1 VEKIVKRTLPKF
13 IVTALLFI
21 ACVTGFAR
29 TASAQFKHPGVLHSQ
44 EDLDRIK
51 AKVAAGEQ
59 PWLDGYNTLQNDF
72 INPNSPTPQTN
83 RASTSYT
90 IQGPRTSV
98 GRNPDNA
105 RATFENDGSAV
116 YEQAMMWVITGNQAH
131 ANKAIQIMDVW
142 SNPANPNRLQNFTG
156 ADRRLLASIVSQK
169 WLAGAEI
176 IRHTNAGWSQA
187 GIDNFSNMVRNV
199 IYPVTRQY
207 GGGNWGTAA
216 VATNMAIGVFLDD
229 QAIFDEAVN
238 AFKHGAQTQCDNG
251 VSTYIAASGQN
262 SESDRDQDH
271 SQLGVGHLGAAA
283 EIGWQQGVDL
293 YSYLDNRLLAGFEY
307 IAKYNTFQTVS
318 YTPTTQCDGIPNT
331 SIVSAIGRG
340 NLRPIYEMVWN
351 HYENR
356 MGLSAPHSRQ
366 AVRPPYLYPEGW
378 NIDHPGFGTVF
389 FSRDA
394 RAAGLPLT
402 PVGLTAT
409 AGSAQVSLSWGVSQ
423 GATGYNVKRST
434 SRGGPFDTIADGVG
448 STGYTDTTALNG
460 TTYYYAVSAVNG
472 AGETFNSGLAPAYP
486 SNVPPAAPQDVSAAT
501 TNAGQIDISWNASPG
516 ATSYNIKRASAP
528 GGPYTTVAT
537 GAGTSFLNHRDGELS
552 SGTTYYY
559 VVSAVNHVGAGAD
572 STEVSAATLD
582 ALPSPWTSADVGY
595 LTTPSQATFSGDT
608 FTLRAAGLVIGGA
621 RDSFGFIYQNM
632 IGDGSITARYAS
644 LSNYSQLNTVCL
656 MMRETSAAGSK
667 AVCTIRNGDT
677 NVFVSSRSGTNGGFS
692 STSGITGAAPPRWL
706 RLTRV
711 GNTFTGYTSAD
722 GTNWTQ
728 LASVN
733 VTMNSDI
740 MAGIAMTSRNN
751 AVLDTAT
758 FDNVRVG
765 APVPFINS
773 PLTASSGV
781 GLQFN
786 YTITATNAPVSFG
799 AVGLPAGLSIDA
811 ATGVISGSPT
821 TAGQY
826 NVTLQAFN
834 STGEAGTATLA
845 LSVAAGPPVITSP
858 CPPNGMVDVSY
869 SHTITATNTQGN
881 FGATGLPAGLS
892 LNQSTGAITGTP
904 TAAGSYPVT
913 LTATN
918 AFGTAAKSCTL
929 VINPAVTV
937 NGTWRNLTPVRPTL
951 NFVSGNANIA
961 FTGTAPVVGDVLRI
975 NTVVGNFANATQYY
989 VVAVAGS
996 TLQLSTAPG
1005 GAVQVP
1011 NASGSSLAP
1020 VFMNW
1025 NNPNNWVGGQIPSG
1039 RNAVATFSALPA
1051 DVKIALGGDF
1061 TIGQINFTGGG
1072 SSDLDLFGYD
1082 YIPANGG
1089 GGGSLTFKSD
1099 PGTLPKYTISRNSTF
1114 PGNLAGPARTMS
1126 VLGNQG
1132 LEIITSS
1139 DATTGTTVSWR
1150 PISVLDWSGF
1160 SGDLQLRQGR
1170 IDPQAANVL
1179 PNQSNLIL
1187 GNAGTAAGR
1196 FAVLSMTGGR
1206 TQTIGALAGTS
1217 IGRVTSGTSSST
1229 VVGTSATL
1237 ALGGNNGSGDFAGII
1252 GADAVGS
1259 SANTNTIVLVKNGTG
1274 TQILSGANV
1283 YTGNTTVNNGSL
1295 LVNGSITS
1303 VVAVNAGT
1311 FGGAGSSS
1319 AAVNVGNNDLAD
1331 DDVDSFL
1338 APGSGAANT
1347 TGTFTTS
1354 GALTLRFDAALAI
1367 DINTSAA
1374 TADQVSAGGVTLSS
1388 PQLRLARFGGDTPLP
1403 TGTSFVVVNNTSA
1416 SPMSGGFSGLSEGS
1430 TVSDG
1435 LNTYRLSYVGGTG
1448 NDITL
1453 TVVEGTPTGVDAGP
1467 DQTVE
1472 ATGTTTPVTLS
1483 GSGSDPDGDALSFKW
1498 TEGGVTLGTGA
1509 TLTVS
1514 LGVGIHDVLL
1524 TVTDPA
1530 GHSATDNVVVNVRDT
1545 TAPTL
1550 QLPEDRIVEAEGA
1563 EGTAV
1568 TFTATAEDAVGGSR
1582 PVTYSKAPGSTFPLG
1597 TTAVTVTA
1605 TDASGNTTTGTFN
1618 VTVQDT
1624 LAPSLTLPEDLTLE
1638 ATGPNGAAATYTA
1651 SAKDIVSGDVP
1662 VNFSIPSGSTF
1673 GLGTTTVTATATDAA
1688 GNVSNGT
1695 FTVTVRDTAGPTL
1708 SLPADVTLEATGANG
1723 AAATYT
1729 ASASDAVSGDAA
1741 VSFSIP
1747 SGSTFPLGVT
1757 NVTVTATDGAGNTST
1772 GTFKVTVRDTTK
1784 PTLSLPANLT
1794 LEATGPA
1801 GAAATYAASA
1811 SDTVSG
1817 NVPVTF
1823 SVASGSTFALGTT
1836 TVTVTATDGAGNTA
1850 NGTFTVTVV
1859 DTTAPVINVPA
1870 PVIAVPVT
1878 AGGTGAPVNFAA
1890 TAHDLVDG
1898 AVVVSYSHQP
1908 GSFFPVGQTLVTVT
1922 AKDSR
1927 GNQSQAT
1934 FIVWVQQEWS
1944 GLLEP
1949 INTPPSPVSVFKL
1962 GRTVPVKF
1970 RLTGASAG
1978 ITNAPA
1984 RLSFRKMNGT
1994 VEGEVNEA
2002 ESTSAATEGNL
2013 FRYDA
2018 ESGQYI
2024 YNWDTKPLAS
2034 DPALGQGT
2042 YLLVVDLGDG
2052 VLRGTLVTLKQ

>member
-1 VEKIVKRTLPKF
+1 MEKTVKRPLPKF
-13 IVTALLFI
+13 IVTALLFLV
-21 ACVTGFAR
+21 CVAGFAR

-59 PWLDGYNTLQNDF
+59 PWLDGYNALQNDF

-105 RATFENDGSAV
+105 RATFENDGSAL

-142 SNPANPNRLQNFTG
+142 SNPSNPNRLQNFTG

-176 IRHTNAGWSQA
+176 IRHTNAGWSQT

-283 EIGWQQGVDL
+283 EIGWQQGLDL

-307 IAKYNTFQTVS
+307 LAKYNTGQSVP
-318 YTPTTQCDGIPNT
+318 YTPTTQCDGTPNT

-356 MGLSAPHSRQ
+356 MGLAAPYSKL

-402 PVGLTAT
+402 PLGLTAA
-409 AGSAQVSLSWGVSQ
+409 AGNAQVSLSWQASQ
-423 GATGYNVKRST
+423 GATSYNVKRGT
-434 SRGGPFDTIADGVG
+434 SRGGPFVTIASGVV
-448 STGYTDTTALNG
+448 SNGYTDATALNG
-460 TTYYYAVSAVNG
+460 ATYYYAVSAVNV

-486 SNVPPAAPQDVSAAT
+486 SNVPPAAPQGVAAAT

-516 ATSYNIKRASAP
+516 ATSYDIKRASAP
-528 GGPYTTVAT
+528 GGPYTTVTT
-537 GAGTSFLNHRDGELS
+537 GAGTSFLNYRDSELS
-552 SGTTYYY
+552 GGTTYYY

-572 STEVSAATLD
+572 STEASAATLD
-582 ALPSPWTSADVGY
+582 ALPFPWASADVGY

-608 FTLRAAGLVIGGA
+608 FTLKAAGLVIGGP

-632 IGDGSITARYAS
+632 TGDGSITARFAS

-656 MMRETSAAGSK
+656 MMRETSAGGSK

-677 NVFVSSRSGTNGGFS
+677 NVFVSSRPNTNGGFS
-692 STSGITGAAPPRWL
+692 STPGITGAAPPRWL

-728 LASVN
+728 LASAN

-758 FDNVRVG
+758 FDNVKVG
-765 APVPFINS
+765 APVPFVNS
-773 PLTASSGV
+773 PLAASTGV

-786 YTITATNAPVSFG
+786 YTITATNSPVSFG
-799 AVGLPAGLSIDA
+799 AVGLPPGLSIDA

-834 STGEAGTATLA
+834 STGDAGTATLA
-845 LSVAAGPPVITSP
+845 LSVDAAPPVITSA
-858 CPPNGMVDVSY
+858 CPPNGTVDVSY

-904 TAAGSYPVT
+904 TAAGIYPVT

-918 AFGTAAKSCTL
+918 AFGTATKNCTL

-937 NGTWRNLTPVRPTL
+937 NGTWRNLTPLRPTL
-951 NFVSGNANIA
+951 TFTSGNANIA

-975 NTVVGNFANATQYY
+975 NTVVGNFSNATQYY

-996 TLQLSTAPG
+996 TLQLSPALG
-1005 GAVQVP
+1005 GAPQVP
-1011 NASGSSLAP
+1011 SASGSSLAP
-1020 VFMNW
+1020 IFMNW
-1025 NNPNNWVGGQIPSG
+1025 NNPNNWTGGQIPSG

-1072 SSDLDLFGYD
+1072 GSDLDLFGYD
-1082 YIPANGG
+1082 YATVN
-1089 GGGSLTFKSD
+1089 GGSLTFKSD
-1099 PGTLPKYTISRNSTF
+1099 PGTMPRYTVSRNSTF

-1132 LEIITSS
+1132 LEITTSL

-1170 IDPQAANVL
+1170 IEPQAANVL
-1179 PNQSNLIL
+1179 PTQSNLVL
-1187 GNAGTAAGR
+1187 GNASTTAGR
-1196 FAVLSMTGGR
+1196 FAVFSMTGGR
-1206 TQTIGALAGTS
+1206 TQTTGALAGTS
-1217 IGRVTSGTSSST
+1217 IGRVTSGTSGST
-1229 VVGTSATL
+1229 VAGTSATL

-1283 YTGNTTVNNGSL
+1283 YTGNTTVNNGAL

-1303 VVAVNAGT
+1303 AVAVNAGT
-1311 FGGAGSSS
+1311 FGGNGSNT

-1347 TGTFTTS
+1347 TGTLTTS

-1367 DINTSAA
+1367 DINTSAPA
-1374 TADQVSAGGVTLSS
+1374 ADQVSAGGVTLSAA
-1388 PQLRLARFGGDTPLP
+1388 QLRLARFGGDTPLP
-1403 TGTSFVVVNNTSA
+1403 AGTSFVVVNNTGA
-1416 SPMSGGFSGLSEGS
+1416 SPVSGGFSGLSEGS
-1430 TVSDG
+1430 TISDG

-1453 TVVEGTPTGVDAGP
+1453 TVAELLPAADAGP

-1472 ATGTTTPVTLS
+1472 ATGPLTPVTLS
-1483 GSGSDPDGDALSFKW
+1483 GSGSDPDGDTLTFKW
-1498 TEGGVTLGTGA
+1498 TEGGVEIGDGA
-1509 TLTVS
+1509 TLNAS
-1514 LGVGIHDVLL
+1514 LGVGTHNLLL
-1524 TVTDPA
+1524 TVTDP
-1530 GHSATDNVVVNVRDT
+1530 GGKTATDGAVITVRDT
-1545 TAPTL
+1545 TAPILNVSDLTIEATGPDGATATFDPTANDLVSGPVFITYSTPSGSTFPLGATEVTATATDEAGNTASKTFTVTVRDTALPSL
-1550 QLPEDRIVEAEGA
+1550 QLPDDITAEATSGA
-1563 EGTAV
+1563 GAVV
-1568 TFTATAEDAVGGSR
+1568 TFTATATDSVSGNL
-1582 PVTYSKAPGSTFPLG
+1582 PVTYSKAPGSTF
-1597 TTAVTVTA
+1597 
-1605 TDASGNTTTGTFN
+1605 
-1618 VTVQDT
+1618 
-1624 LAPSLTLPEDLTLE
+1624 
-1638 ATGPNGAAATYTA
+1638 
-1651 SAKDIVSGDVP
+1651 
-1662 VNFSIPSGSTF
+1662 
-1673 GLGTTTVTATATDAA
+1673 
-1688 GNVSNGT
+1688 
-1695 FTVTVRDTAGPTL
+1695 
-1708 SLPADVTLEATGANG
+1708 
-1723 AAATYT
+1723 
-1729 ASASDAVSGDAA
+1729 
-1741 VSFSIP
+1741 
-1747 SGSTFPLGVT
+1747 
-1757 NVTVTATDGAGNTST
+1757 
-1772 GTFKVTVRDTTK
+1772 
-1784 PTLSLPANLT
+1784 
-1794 LEATGPA
+1794 
-1801 GAAATYAASA
+1801 
-1811 SDTVSG
+1811 
-1817 NVPVTF
+1817 
-1823 SVASGSTFALGTT
+1823 ALGAT
-1836 TVTVTATDGAGNTA
+1836 TVTVTATDAAGNTA
-1850 NGTFTVTVV
+1850 TGTFTVTVV

-1870 PVIAVPVT
+1870 PVITGTVA

-1890 TAHDLVDG
+1890 TAQDLVDG
-1898 AVVVSYSHQP
+1898 AVAVSYSHQP
-1908 GSFFPVGQTLVTVT
+1908 GSVFPLGQTIVTVT
-1922 AKDSR
+1922 ATDSR

-1934 FIVWVQQEWS
+1934 LIVWVQHVWS

-1949 INTPPSPVSVFKL
+1949 INTPPSPMSVFKL

-1984 RLSFRKMNGT
+1984 RLTFRKLTGT

-2018 ESGQYI
+2018 QSGQYVF
-2024 YNWDTKPLAS
+2024 NWDTKPLAS

-2042 YLLVVDLGDG
+2042 YALIIDIGDG
-2052 VLRGTLVTLKQ
+2052 VPRATLVSFRQ